1 MQHCCH
7 KLPAVELCVHVH
19 VHHLEVV
26 EQQLLIGHLTRVQ
39 RDLHVLLNVSSNRTC
54 VDIILGKINIY
65 CKDAIIAHSLSAV
78 MSLWRS

>member
-1 MQHCCH
+1 MQHSCH
-7 KLPAVELCVHVH
+7 ELPAVELGVHVH

-26 EQQLLIGHLTRVQ
+26 EQQRVCGHLTRVQ
-39 RDLHVLLNVSSNRTC
+39 GDLHVLLNVSSNRTH

>member
-1 MQHCCH
+1 MQHCCY
-7 KLPAVELCVHVH
+7 KLPAVQLCVHVH

>member
-1 MQHCCH
+1 MQHSGH
-7 KLPAVELCVHVH
+7 ELPAVELGVHVH

-26 EQQLLIGHLTRVQ
+26 EQQLVIGHLTRVQ
-39 RDLHVLLNVSSNRTC
+39 GDLHVLLNVSSNRTH